1 MCGGGRGWGG
11 MYESRPRYYGERY
24 DRRGGQEYEMLRD
37 EIRKMYAAG
46 DITQNQYRDALARL
60 DRGLFTLDDLWEL
73 RRSHEQ
79 VKQPARAATDGVGHL
94 APDIRTGIENLEKK
108 KTEMGRA
115 KEETSKIMADIDR
128 SVAEMEQQM
137 ALEAQLAKEAI
148 GTDESRARAYLK
160 RRQELAEQ
168 VAGLAAT
175 RKQLT
180 TDLEQL
186 EQAEA
191 RLNAKLLELK
201 AVGQRERLI
210 RLESEVGQLE

>member
-1 MCGGGRGWGG
+1 M
-11 MYESRPRYYGERY
+11 
-24 DRRGGQEYEMLRD
+24 
-37 EIRKMYAAG
+37 A
-46 DITQNQYRDALARL
+46 
-60 DRGLFTLDDLWEL
+60 EL
-73 RRSHEQ
+73 
-79 VKQPARAATDGVGHL
+79 
-94 APDIRTGIENLEKK
+94 
-108 KTEMGRA
+108 
-115 KEETSKIMADIDR
+115 
-128 SVAEMEQQM
+128 EQQM

-160 RRQELAEQ
+160 RRQEIAEQ

-210 RLESEVGQLE
+210 RLEGEVGQLE